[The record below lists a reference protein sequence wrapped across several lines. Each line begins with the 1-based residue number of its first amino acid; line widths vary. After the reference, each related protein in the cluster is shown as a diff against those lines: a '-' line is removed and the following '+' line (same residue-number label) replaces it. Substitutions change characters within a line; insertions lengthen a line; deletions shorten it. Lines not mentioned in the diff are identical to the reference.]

1 MNKAEKKFILYA
13 VLSVFVLLAVL
24 LGVINVIGFTM
35 AAQDADEVTHMIA
48 AGSGR
53 LIKQPERAESFEPA
67 ERPGQMGPMGPNSPE
82 LRATMRY
89 FTFSFSENGK
99 SKLVAFN
106 ISAVDESEAQKWAA
120 SLISGGKTGWTR
132 GTYRY
137 RVYEQEGRTFVT
149 VLDQG
154 RELLPAYRILIF
166 SIVGTAV
173 GVALS
178 WLVLRMV
185 GKRLFAPLE
194 EADRKQKKFISNAE
208 KEFKLPLT
216 VISANT
222 ELIERESGPSEQTR
236 SINRQV
242 RKMDALVRG
251 LGSLTIFDDE
261 KMTRTPFSLSELLTE
276 CLDRSAERFASR
288 GIELFSDVE
297 EGVTLTGEPEA
308 MRQVVS
314 ELIENAL
321 KYSRGKASFS
331 LKREDARI
339 KLTASNGTELPSGQ
353 VDQMFDRFTV
363 LSNAS
368 DGSAG
373 LGLAYVRD
381 IVRAHNGRVGARVI
395 DGSFVLQID
404 L

>member
-1 MNKAEKKFILYA
+1 MNKAEKKFTLYA

-35 AAQDADEVTHMIA
+35 AAQYADEVTHMVA
-48 AGSGR
+48 SGSGR
-53 LIKQPERAESFEPA
+53 LMKQTERTESFEPA

-216 VISANT
+216 VISASA

-339 KLTASNGTELPSGQ
+339 KLTASNGTELPTGP
-353 VDQMFDRFTV
+353 VDQVFDRFTV

-395 DGSFVLQID
+395 DGSFVLQLD

>member
-1 MNKAEKKFILYA
+1 MNKAEKKFTLYA

-48 AGSGR
+48 SGSGR
-53 LIKQPERAESFEPA
+53 LMKQTERTESFEPA

-194 EADRKQKKFISNAE
+194 EADRKQKKFIANAE

-222 ELIERESGPSEQTR
+222 ELIERESGPSDQTR

-353 VDQMFDRFTV
+353 VDQVFDRFTV

-395 DGSFVLQID
+395 DASFVLQID